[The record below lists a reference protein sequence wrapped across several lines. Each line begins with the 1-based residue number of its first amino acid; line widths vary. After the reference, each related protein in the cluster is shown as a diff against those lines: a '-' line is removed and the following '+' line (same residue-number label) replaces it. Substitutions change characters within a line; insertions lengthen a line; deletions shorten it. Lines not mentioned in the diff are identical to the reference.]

1 MKEQGRNGTKCADL
15 KAQVQALIRHQPPEG
30 QALLAGGPPSAQDL
44 NSVVSQGLALGE
56 IINPLSL
63 YSSIVHAPP
72 ESCDVRRPPKIQ
84 SDQRASTEWNVVTLP
99 NDDASVTV
107 DGVIPMDVVVD
118 TGAKRVMIGAEIAEL
133 MGIGLRI

>member
-1 MKEQGRNGTKCADL
+1 MET
-15 KAQVQALIRHQPPEG
+15 VIRHEMPKG
-30 QALLAGGPPSAQDL
+30 RALLAGGPPSAQDL

-99 NDDASVTV
+99 SDDSSFTM
-107 DGVIPMDVVVD
+107 DGVIPIDAVVD
-118 TGAKRVMIGAEIAEL
+118 TRAKRVMIGAEIAEL
-133 MGIGLRI
+133 MGITAEDLELGES